1 MGPLIPCRIEI
12 EEPAGCIH
20 LMGTC
25 YIHLDYNWFC
35 YIPGARSAAR
45 RAGVRGTR
53 GTRARCAGAVECTG
67 ACGSWAPGDR
77 VVRTRVRAGSCPRNG
92 RWRAGR
98 WCRSFFNKSEAFAVC
113 PSNQQNCEQIKPP
126 DKLAPL
132 LCTLFLVSFPAL
144 NSYIFRS

>member
-1 MGPLIPCRIEI
+1 MHCTCRIEI

-92 RWRAGR
+92 RWRASR
-98 WCRSFFNKSEAFAVC
+98 WCRSFFNSTQETIKVITTQEYNKASWWHMLEAD
-113 PSNQQNCEQIKPP
+113 IL
-126 DKLAPL
+126 KLIN
-132 LCTLFLVSFPAL
+132 FVSVV
-144 NSYIFRS
+144 N